1 MGEKETMTSADAR
14 PKSGS
19 LDVSPAGG
27 PPGAHLA
34 SDGSPG
40 AASRSV
46 TYVEDPGV
54 SGGLQPAEGKGIVRT
69 STPRWAGVG
78 SASVEA
84 PPRVRRL
91 FQAIQFPTLTS
102 RWSRTSDVCRPHA
115 TADDVELV

>member
-69 STPRWAGVG
+69 INTPMGG
-78 SASVEA
+78 SGERLGGSPTEGPAAIPGDPVPDIDVTVE
-84 PPRVRRL
+84 
-91 FQAIQFPTLTS
+91 QNI
-102 RWSRTSDVCRPHA
+102 
-115 TADDVELV
+115 